1 MFHVWEWLINFCA
14 RRGQKNAQSGTLHF
28 SWIYYQH
35 SCELVS
41 NARNCLILTTRSEFL
56 HLLPTPL
63 NRHHRTVMQS
73 YKCIVLRQANNLPF
87 LGVFFFMALH
97 SSGTVP
103 LCDEGIHNG
112 PYLHHSV
119 SCDSP
124 EWSAVRQWFIYWRS
138 INWSY
143 YITST
148 DLVSWRLS
156 TALINVYNA
165 SSSARRQIP
174 AVLTQFH

>member
-63 NRHHRTVMQS
+63 NRHHQTVMQS

-87 LGVFFFMALH
+87 LGVFFLWHCIHLARCHFVMRAYITGLIC
-97 SSGTVP
+97 TVP
-103 LCDEGIHNG
+103 YPVTRLND
-112 PYLHHSV
+112 PQ
-119 SCDSP
+119 CDSG
-124 EWSAVRQWFIYWRS
+124 SF
-138 INWSY
+138 
-143 YITST
+143 T
-148 DLVSWRLS
+148 DVLS
-156 TALINVYNA
+156 TEAI
-165 SSSARRQIP
+165 I
-174 AVLTQFH
+174 